1 MKKILSVLAI
11 VGALMVAA
19 IGANAAT
26 DTGGSDNANQP
37 AVKIITGENDQRI
50 FTPEMNNRERYAIQK
65 ALKKRALA
73 QRNQILLNA
82 AQQDAVKTDASSSAE

>member
-1 MKKILSVLAI
+1 MKKILSVFAI
-11 VGALMVAA
+11 VGVLMVAT
-19 IGANAAT
+19 IGASVASE
-26 DTGGSDNANQP
+26 TGGGDNANQP
-37 AVKIITGENDQRI
+37 AVKVITGENDQRI
-50 FTPEMNNRERYAIQK
+50 FTPELNNRERYAIQK